1 MPETPNSSFI
11 PKQGPA
17 KKTRYASKQV
27 HLFTVLSYVLFFGAL
42 LASAGVFFYNQ
53 HIESKLEEEVR
64 NLNTAITNFS
74 DENMEEVR
82 AFNSRLVQA
91 QNRLDSSVSLAAMFE
106 SLEESSAQS
115 ISLEALSLKRVA
127 DDRLLLEA
135 GIVTDDFDSALF
147 QRGLYERNPVI
158 ENVVY
163 QDLGLG
169 EVTEEDVVPSEVKFT
184 AELEIPLT
192 AIPYEPSDSA
202 TPIALPLLTDTGTTS
217 EGDITEDTNETDI

>member
-27 HLFTVLSYVLFFGAL
+27 HLFTILSYVLFFGAL
-42 LASAGVFFYNQ
+42 LASAGVFFYER
-53 HIESKLEEEVR
+53 HIDKTLETEVR
-64 NLNTAITNFS
+64 NLNSAIASFS
-74 DENMEEVR
+74 DESMEEVR
-82 AFNSRLVQA
+82 AFNSRLIQA
-91 QNRLDSSVSLAAMFE
+91 ENRLNNSVSLSAMFD

-115 ISLEALSLKRVA
+115 ISLEALSLTRVA

-135 GIVTDDFDSALF
+135 DVVTDDFDSALF

-163 QDLGLG
+163 DDLGLG
-169 EVTEEDVVPSEVKFT
+169 EIAEGEVAPSQVSFT

-192 AIPYEPSDSA
+192 AIPYEPSDTA
-202 TPIALPLLTDTGTTS
+202 TPVALPLLTDTSTTTD
-217 EGDITEDTNETDI
+217 DIISGETNETDI